1 MALLTITALDDS
13 GTPIITG
20 VQIYLSDLNG
30 NAVRAF
36 TNLGVLVQGITGVTD
51 SNGVLV
57 IDLPPNVTI
66 TTPNT
71 YYSVVISN
79 REPVLILKGTGS
91 QTLEEALAVA
101 PEALGIGAT
110 FDSLADV
117 DLAGLQVNDFVRW
130 DGDSWNPFTLPGGTV
145 PAYLHSQGTPSTTWT
160 VNHALGRHPV
170 VAVLDSSGREMIAQV
185 DHNSLN
191 QATVTLLIALTGTVE
206 CR

>member
-1 MALLTITALDDS
+1 MALLTITALDD
-13 GTPIITG
+13 GGAPIVTG

-30 NAVRAF
+30 NSVRAF
-36 TNLGVLVQGITGVTD
+36 TNLGVLVQGLTEKTD
-51 SNGVLV
+51 SNGELTV
-57 IDLPPNVTI
+57 DLPPNVTI

-71 YYSVVISN
+71 YYTVVIGN

-91 QTLEEALAVA
+91 QTLEDAVAVA

-110 FDSLADV
+110 FDNLADV
-117 DLAGLQVNDFVRW
+117 DLTGLQVNDFVRW
-130 DGDSWNPFTLPGGTV
+130 DGSSWGPFTLPGGTV
-145 PAYLHSQGTPSTTWT
+145 PAYLHNQGTPSTTWV

-191 QATVTLLIALTGTVE
+191 QATVTLLVALTGTVE